1 MTNTAGFD
9 AVTEQLM
16 EQPRWDVSDL
26 DRSISIMRRLGPD
39 A

>member
-16 EQPRWDVSDL
+16 GQPRWDVSDL
-26 DRSISIMRRLGPD
+26 RPD

>member
-16 EQPRWDVSDL
+16 EQPRWDVSDGS
-26 DRSISIMRRLGPD
+26 RPD